1 MDFVRGEKMEKK
13 FQQYYKKNIMK
24 KLNKDELYKAVEYL
38 GTEDEKF
45 RTFIGNL
52 ILHNGDKSLDALLYG
67 QKYDNQ
73 RVRRSS
79 LFLLNR
85 LLKKNIKLP
94 KKEILK
100 EMYRNL
106 NDEDPKI
113 RKNSAVVLGTLQDS
127 QSTSFLIKALEKEEI
142 FWVRSSIILALGA
155 IADEEV
161 KEFFANYKSKGPLE
175 EEALRK
181 VLDKLMRERNQLQMT
196 EQLREEL
203 LVEFWTFPGLE
214 AILKK
219 DLKEKLHLSAKK
231 MDTGVLST
239 TISDLSNLFS
249 VRTFHEFLIPFGSVP
264 FNNGKDISIK
274 ELLTPENIEKL
285 TSIYKDEIT
294 QLRYRIEVRGS
305 KIKHYERQKILRQI
319 KKEIL
324 NHPSLFVNSPSSY
337 DIELRAIIKGNRIKI
352 LWKPFGNIDQRF
364 AYRVGDIPASIH
376 PVVAAGV
383 IGSLNY
389 QESKNHRVL
398 DPFCGSGTMLVERA
412 MKADYK
418 ELVGVD
424 ISPKAISVA
433 NKNSKAANL
442 KNVRFVQS
450 DIRDF
455 SDTEKFHEIIA
466 NMPFGLRVGDHQNN
480 ITLYKE
486 FFSLIPSLLEKNGV
500 ILLYTQ
506 EINLTK
512 KLFKQSKHLKLEKVF
527 RVETGGLHPA
537 VFIGKRV

>member
-231 MDTGVLST
+231 WIQVC
-239 TISDLSNLFS
+239 
-249 VRTFHEFLIPFGSVP
+249 
-264 FNNGKDISIK
+264 
-274 ELLTPENIEKL
+274 
-285 TSIYKDEIT
+285 Y
-294 QLRYRIEVRGS
+294 LRPYRI
-305 KIKHYERQKILRQI
+305 
-319 KKEIL
+319 
-324 NHPSLFVNSPSSY
+324 
-337 DIELRAIIKGNRIKI
+337 
-352 LWKPFGNIDQRF
+352 
-364 AYRVGDIPASIH
+364 
-376 PVVAAGV
+376 
-383 IGSLNY
+383 Y
-389 QESKNHRVL
+389 Q
-398 DPFCGSGTMLVERA
+398 T
-412 MKADYK
+412 
-418 ELVGVD
+418 
-424 ISPKAISVA
+424 
-433 NKNSKAANL
+433 
-442 KNVRFVQS
+442 
-450 DIRDF
+450 
-455 SDTEKFHEIIA
+455 
-466 NMPFGLRVGDHQNN
+466 
-480 ITLYKE
+480 
-486 FFSLIPSLLEKNGV
+486 FFL
-500 ILLYTQ
+500 
-506 EINLTK
+506 
-512 KLFKQSKHLKLEKVF
+512 
-527 RVETGGLHPA
+527 
-537 VFIGKRV
+537 